1 VYVNTNTRVGSFI
14 ERKKIALTW
23 HYRRADPEYGA
34 FQARECQKHLDRT
47 VAKKYDVEVMT
58 GKANLEVRPRFV
70 NKGEIAKRLV
80 LDYGEGPGKAPEFV
94 LCLGDDFTDEGKSFQ
109 PRLSS
114 NMLTLSDMFRS
125 LRQSKLPTD
134 HVFSVTVGASSK
146 QTLASWHLVEP
157 ADVISVISLLNGSAD
172 AGNVGAVAVV
182 DGEVPESR
190 VVN

>member
-1 VYVNTNTRVGSFI
+1 
-14 ERKKIALTW
+14 
-23 HYRRADPEYGA
+23 
-34 FQARECQKHLDRT
+34 
-47 VAKKYDVEVMT
+47 
-58 GKANLEVRPRFV
+58 
-70 NKGEIAKRLV
+70 
-80 LDYGEGPGKAPEFV
+80 
-94 LCLGDDFTDEGKSFQ
+94 
-109 PRLSS
+109 
-114 NMLTLSDMFRS
+114 MLIFPDMFRS

-172 AGNVGAVAVV
+172 AGNAGAIAVV